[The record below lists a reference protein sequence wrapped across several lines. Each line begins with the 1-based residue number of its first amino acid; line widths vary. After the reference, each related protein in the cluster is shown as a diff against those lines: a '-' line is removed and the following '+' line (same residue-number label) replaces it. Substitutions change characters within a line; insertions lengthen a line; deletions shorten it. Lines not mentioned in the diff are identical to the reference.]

1 METTPTAPNHDKSL
15 FWKAGMVI
23 ASYYVAVIMTGLILG
38 AIWFAIFIKSGQSL
52 SGIQNINRG
61 ASSYL
66 YTLVILVMG
75 LLGIR
80 YGVRH
85 VARKSLLT
93 KRDISKIIVWFF
105 VVDLLLLIFSLAR
118 GTAITYYPFVS
129 LVINCLAIYMFSKSL
144 TTDKNILGLSKK

>member
-1 METTPTAPNHDKSL
+1 METTPITTNPTKNT

-23 ASYYVAVIMTGLILG
+23 ASYYVAVIPTGIILG

-52 SGIQNINRG
+52 ADIQNTNG
-61 ASSYL
+61 DLSSYL
-66 YTLVILVMG
+66 YPLVILVIG

-93 KRDISKIIVWFF
+93 ESDVFKIIIWFI
-105 VVDLLLLIFSLAR
+105 VVNLLLLGFSLIR
-118 GTAITYYPFVS
+118 GTAIAYYPLVS
-129 LVINCLAIYMFSKSL
+129 LVINCLAIFLFSKNL
-144 TTDKNILGLSKK
+144 TASKNTVS